1 MNEPTK
7 QSPALALMLGFA
19 PAVVGLTIIA
29 MNGQNGPPPAL
40 LWATCIIGAVC
51 CFTSSFMLFRRK
63 TGWAIACGL
72 MLLLFNGAISL
83 FTGCMALLSGS
94 QLFK

>member
-1 MNEPTK
+1 MNEPAK
-7 QSPALALMLGFA
+7 QSPALALVLGFA
-19 PAVVGLTIIA
+19 PAALLLAIMT
-29 MNGQNGPPPAL
+29 MSGQNGPHGNVLWPAF
-40 LWATCIIGAVC
+40 GVSAVC

-63 TGWAIACGL
+63 SGWAIAGGL
-72 MLLLFNGAISL
+72 LLLLFNGAISL